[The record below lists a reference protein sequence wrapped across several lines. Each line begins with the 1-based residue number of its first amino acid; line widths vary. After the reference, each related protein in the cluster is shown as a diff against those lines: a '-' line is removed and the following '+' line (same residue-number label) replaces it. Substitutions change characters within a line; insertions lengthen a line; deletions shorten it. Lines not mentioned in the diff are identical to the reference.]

1 METAQAA
8 SQRQRS
14 VRERRR
20 ERLKAWLCA
29 ASSCGRTSQRLLRG
43 PCDCVLGEK
52 YSRGVADMAYR
63 WIGTANGVAVSETDA
78 RNKKQVKRAGD
89 GSSSLASERDRC
101 Y

>member
-52 YSRGVADMAYR
+52 IQPRRGGYGLPLDR
-63 WIGTANGVAVSETDA
+63 H
-78 RNKKQVKRAGD
+78 
-89 GSSSLASERDRC
+89 SERSGRKRDRRPEQEAGEESWGWLE
-101 Y
+101 